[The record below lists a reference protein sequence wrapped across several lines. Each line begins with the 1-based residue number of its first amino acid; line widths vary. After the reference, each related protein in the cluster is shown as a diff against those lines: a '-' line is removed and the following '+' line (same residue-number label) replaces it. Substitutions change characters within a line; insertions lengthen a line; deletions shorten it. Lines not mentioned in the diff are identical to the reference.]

1 MGYDKVNNELL
12 NIYILKLFLVWNF
25 LLLKKEIIE
34 IKLKNA
40 LDSVIIYMHAW

>member
-34 IKLKNA
+34 IKLKT
-40 LDSVIIYMHAW
+40 H